1 MERLEIKRIN
11 GHRYYYL
18 SRWEWING
26 KCRRTWQKY
35 LGKLEQFSPL
45 LRGQPPVPIRA
56 DVFEFGLPMALWQE
70 AQRMRLAELIDVL
83 CPKRDQG
90 LSTGLY
96 LSLAA
101 LNRAINP
108 VSKMGMGDGL
118 RQTSLAR
125 RLPGTCA
132 AALSS
137 QRFWDHMDGL
147 EEATLRSCWE
157 KLLREVLAQEAIDL
171 SGVCYD
177 GTNFYT
183 FIDTFNADCTL
194 AQRGKNK
201 QGRANLRQVS
211 YALFCSAKDHLPL
224 YYEVYPGNRP
234 DAVEFPQVLRRFE
247 HWLQQLGK
255 PPETAVKTVLVFDKG
270 NNSLANFTL
279 LDQLHVSF
287 VGSLR
292 LDEHKDLAQVPN
304 DDPRFAACVGERLA
318 QTKAFKVSRE
328 VYGQPRTVVVTYN
341 AALFEAQ
348 WATVQADLTKASG
361 ELQAL
366 AHRLN
371 ERATGR
377 LKGGR
382 APTVESVRQHCTSI
396 LHRPHL
402 DRLLVCAVESD
413 AQATIRLSYHVDALA
428 VADLQQTLLGK
439 TLLVT
444 DQPSWSCEQI
454 IEAYRSQFVIED
466 IFKGMKDRAAGSWW
480 PLFHWTDQK
489 IRVHGFYCTV
499 AVLLRSLLR
508 LRVRQGG
515 VDLPLKKL
523 LQALHEIRE
532 VVNIYASAGP
542 KTAKITQPVL
552 TTQSE
557 LQESLMKILN
567 LTLTTAPPI
576 NPIDS
581 MRHHRFYPRFYLST
595 TPDSRLTVRKFG

>member
-18 SRWEWING
+18 SRWEWTDG

-35 LGKLEQFSPL
+35 LGKLEQFSPI
-45 LRGQPPVPIRA
+45 LRGQPPAPLRA
-56 DVFEFGLPMALWQE
+56 DVYEFGLPMALWQE
-70 AQRMRLAELIDVL
+70 ALHVRLAECIDAF
-83 CPKRDQG
+83 CPKRTQG

-108 VSKMGMGDGL
+108 VSKMAMWDWL
-118 RQTSLAR
+118 QQTSLAR
-125 RLPGTCA
+125 RLPGTGA
-132 AALSS
+132 AALNS

-147 EEATLRSCWE
+147 AEATLRSCWE
-157 KLLREVLAQEAIDL
+157 KLLRQVLVQEKVDL
-171 SGVCYD
+171 GGVCYD

-183 FIDTFNADCTL
+183 FIDTFNTDCTL

-247 HWLQQLGK
+247 QWLQQLGQ
-255 PPETAVKTVLVFDKG
+255 PPATATQTVLVFDKG

-279 LDQLHVSF
+279 LDELHVSF

-304 DDPRFAACVGERLA
+304 ADPRFTACRGERLA
-318 QTKAFKVSRE
+318 QTKAFKVCRE
-328 VYGQPRTVVVTYN
+328 VYGRERTVVVTYHES
-341 AALFEAQ
+341 LFEAQ
-348 WATVQADLTKASG
+348 WATVQADLTKAASK
-361 ELQAL
+361 LQAL

-371 ERATGR
+371 ERAAGR
-377 LKGGR
+377 IKGGP
-382 APTVESVRQHCTSI
+382 APTVESVRQHCATI

-402 DRLLVCAVESD
+402 DRLLVCAVE
-413 AQATIRLSYHVDALA
+413 AEPGAAIRLTYHVDPLA
-428 VADLQQTLLGK
+428 VANLQQTLLGK

-444 DQPSWSCEQI
+444 DQQSWSCEQI

-466 IFKGMKDRAAGSWW
+466 IFKGMKDRGVGSWW

-489 IRVHGFYCTV
+489 IQVHGFYCTV
-499 AVLLRSLLR
+499 AVLLRSLLWR
-508 LRVRQGG
+508 RVRQGG
-515 VDLPLKKL
+515 VELSLKKL
-523 LQALHEIRE
+523 LQVLHEIRE
-532 VVNIYASAGP
+532 VVNVYAPAGGNG
-542 KTAKITQPVL
+542 AERSQPVL
-552 TTQSE
+552 TTRSE

-567 LTLTTAPPI
+567 LSLAAAPPI
-576 NPIDS
+576 NPRRANAAS
-581 MRHHRFYPRFYLST
+581 S
-595 TPDSRLTVRKFG
+595 